1 MAEAVPDRSVNFR
14 EYAQRRVLAG
24 EVHARPYEVLA
35 APVRASQLALV
46 HGAPEAERAHLAR
59 LLASH
64 GAEPPGDGAGYFTRD
79 LGGFR
84 LRWERHS
91 EFSTYTVLR
100 HDPFETPFQAS
111 ALDFLPADWL
121 EGLPG
126 ELMTAVH
133 VVVAKDLPDDLG
145 PLFDGNAMIGAK
157 VLWGAGEA
165 WTDFRLHAD
174 GFSRFVLR
182 DLGLS
187 KGQTGRLVQRLLEIE
202 TYRMMA
208 LRAFPLARR
217 AAGEIARIDGELGG
231 IVTQLADPK
240 VQQNDRELLEHL
252 TRLAAEAEHLDAATG
267 FALSAARAYYAIV
280 GQRIAELRE
289 DRIPGLQTFA
299 EFIDRRL
306 GPAMKTCESVSE
318 RKQLLSTRVSRAG
331 DLLRTR
337 VDIAL
342 EEKNRDL
349 LNSMNRRAELQL
361 RLQETVEGLSVVAI
375 SYYLLGLIG
384 YLAKGLK
391 SAGLPINP
399 DLAGLIGLPVA
410 AAAVWLGVRRLRQA
424 IGHGEAPGKD
434 GD

>member
-1 MAEAVPDRSVNFR
+1 MADGLPIRLNEH
-14 EYAQRRVLAG
+14 AQRRGLAG
-24 EVHARPYEVLA
+24 EVHARPYEMLS
-35 APVRASQLALV
+35 APVRASQLAMV
-46 HGAPEAERAHLAR
+46 HADPDAERAHLAR

-64 GAEPPGDGAGYFTRD
+64 GAEPPGDGAGYFIRD
-79 LGGFR
+79 LGGLR

-91 EFSTYTVLR
+91 EFSTYTVMR
-100 HDPFETPFQAS
+100 FDPFDDGFAAT
-111 ALDFLPADWL
+111 ALDLIPAHWL
-121 EGLPG
+121 EAMPG
-126 ELMTAVH
+126 EAMTAVH
-133 VVVAKDLPDDLG
+133 VLVAKELPADLG
-145 PLFDGNAMIGAK
+145 PLFDGNSLVGSK

-174 GFSRFVLR
+174 GFSRVVLK
-182 DLGLS
+182 DCGLS
-187 KGQTGRLVQRLLEIE
+187 RGQTGRLVQRLLEIE

-208 LRAFPLARR
+208 LLAFPLARQS
-217 AAGEIARIDGELGG
+217 APEIARIDRELAG
-231 IVTQLADPK
+231 IVSQLADPA
-240 VQQNDRELLEHL
+240 VQQNDRDLLEHL
-252 TRLAAEAEHLDAATG
+252 TRLAAEAERLDAATS
-267 FALSAARAYYAIV
+267 FRLSAAKAYYAIV
-280 GQRIAELRE
+280 CRRIEELRE

-306 GPAMKTCESVSE
+306 GPAMKTCDSVSE
-318 RKQLLSTRVSRAG
+318 RQQLLATRVSRAG

-391 SAGLPINP
+391 SVGLPVDY
-399 DLAGLIGLPVA
+399 DLAGLIGLPVVA
-410 AAAVWLGVRRLRQA
+410 GAVWLGVRRLRKA
-424 IGHGEAPGKD
+424 LNHKGE
-434 GD
+434 

>member
-1 MAEAVPDRSVNFR
+1 MAEGLPIRLN
-14 EYAQRRVLAG
+14 EHAQRRGLAG
-24 EVHARPYEVLA
+24 EVHARPYEMLS
-35 APVRASQLALV
+35 APVRASQLAMV
-46 HGAPEAERAHLAR
+46 HGDPDSERAHLAR

-64 GAEPPGDGAGYFTRD
+64 GAEPPGDGAGYFIRD

-91 EFSTYTVLR
+91 EFSTYTVMR
-100 HDPFETPFQAS
+100 FDPFDDGFAAT
-111 ALDFLPADWL
+111 ALDLIPADWL
-121 EGLPG
+121 EAMPG
-126 ELMTAVH
+126 EAMTAVH
-133 VVVAKDLPDDLG
+133 VLVSKELPAELG
-145 PLFDGNAMIGAK
+145 PLFDGNSLVGSK

-174 GFSRFVLR
+174 GFSRVVLK
-182 DLGLS
+182 DCGLS
-187 KGQTGRLVQRLLEIE
+187 RGQTGRLVQRLLEIE

-208 LRAFPLARR
+208 LLAFPLARQS
-217 AAGEIARIDGELGG
+217 APEIARIDKELAG
-231 IVTQLADPK
+231 IVSQLADPA

-252 TRLAAEAEHLDAATG
+252 TRLAAEAERLDAATS
-267 FALSAARAYYAIV
+267 FRLSAAKAYYAIV
-280 GQRIAELRE
+280 CRRIEELRE

-306 GPAMKTCESVSE
+306 GPAMKTCDSVSE
-318 RKQLLSTRVSRAG
+318 RQQLLATRVSRAG

-391 SAGLPINP
+391 SVGLPVDY
-399 DLAGLIGLPVA
+399 DLAGLIGLPVVA
-410 AAAVWLGVRRLRQA
+410 GAVWLGVRRLRKA
-424 IGHGEAPGKD
+424 LNHKGE
-434 GD
+434 

>member
-1 MAEAVPDRSVNFR
+1 MAEGLPIRLN
-14 EYAQRRVLAG
+14 EHAQRRSLAG
-24 EVHARPYEVLA
+24 EVHARPYELLS
-35 APVRASQLALV
+35 APVRASQLAMV
-46 HGAPEAERAHLAR
+46 GANPADEREHLTQ

-64 GAEPPGDGAGYFTRD
+64 GAEPPGDGAGYFIRD

-91 EFSTYTVLR
+91 EFSTYTVMR
-100 HDPFETPFQAS
+100 FDPFDDGFAHT
-111 ALDFLPADWL
+111 ALDMLPASWL
-121 EGLPG
+121 ETMPG
-126 ELMTAVH
+126 EAMTAVH
-133 VVVAKDLPDDLG
+133 VLVTKELPDDLG
-145 PLFDGNAMIGAK
+145 PLFDGNTLVGAK

-174 GFSRFVLR
+174 GFSRVVLK
-182 DLGLS
+182 DCGLTR
-187 KGQTGRLVQRLLEIE
+187 GQTGRLVQRLLEIE

-208 LRAFPLARR
+208 LLAFPLARQS
-217 AAGEIARIDGELGG
+217 APEVARIDRELAG
-231 IVTQLADPK
+231 IVSQLADPA
-240 VQQNDRELLEHL
+240 VQQNDRDLLEHL
-252 TRLAAEAEHLDAATG
+252 TRLAAEAERLDAATS
-267 FALSAARAYYAIV
+267 FRMSAAKAYYAIV
-280 GQRIAELRE
+280 CRRIEELRE

-299 EFIDRRL
+299 EFVDRRL

-318 RKQLLSTRVSRAG
+318 RQQLLATRVSRAG

-391 SAGLPINP
+391 SVGLPVDY
-399 DLAGLIGLPVA
+399 DLAGLIGLPVV
-410 AAAVWLGVRRLRQA
+410 AAAVWLGVRRLRKA
-424 IGHGEAPGKD
+424 LSHKGE
-434 GD
+434 